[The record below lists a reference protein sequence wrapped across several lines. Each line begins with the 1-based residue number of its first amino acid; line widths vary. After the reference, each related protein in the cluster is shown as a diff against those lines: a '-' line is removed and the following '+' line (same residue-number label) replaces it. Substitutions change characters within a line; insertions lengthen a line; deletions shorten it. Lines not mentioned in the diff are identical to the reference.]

1 MKKLQTI
8 LIALLAVTVLAG
20 CAASASTLPP
30 EETTLPGPA
39 AALQPEKLTPEEAR
53 AIALADAALT
63 EAEAAGLRVKYDPDD
78 GIPAYEVD
86 FRAGDYEYDYT
97 IHAETG
103 AILSRGREFDPAAT
117 TPPQTLPP
125 AVQSETITADAAA
138 DIALAHAG
146 LTRADVT
153 RLDVKYDFDDGV
165 PTYEVDFHHGKTEY
179 DYEIHAET
187 GAILDFDR
195 DR

>member
-8 LIALLAVTVLAG
+8 LIALLAMTVLAG
-20 CAASASTLPP
+20 CAASAATLPP
-30 EETTLPGPA
+30 EEITPPGPA
-39 AALQPEKLTPEEAR
+39 AALQPEKLTQEEAQ

-63 EAEAAGLRVKYDPDD
+63 EAEAAGLQVKYDPDD
-78 GIPAYEVD
+78 GVPAYEVD

-103 AILSRGREFDPAAT
+103 AILSRGKEFDPTAAA
-117 TPPQTLPP
+117 PPQTEPP
-125 AVQSETITADAAA
+125 AAQSEGITADAAA

-146 LTRADVT
+146 LSRADVT
-153 RLDVKYDFDDGV
+153 RLDVKYDPDDGV
-165 PTYEVDFHHGKTEY
+165 PAFDVEFHHGKTEY